1 MSDKRVTVYPTDSYR
16 SYWPGD
22 TLIDA
27 CAWFAAKLEQVPEKY
42 RAEARCEI
50 GSESGYECG
59 HNPTIEIYYYRLE
72 TKEEKIDRINKTRER
87 IKAVQDR
94 EINLLK
100 ELQVKYG
107 NQQTS

>member
-16 SYWPGD
+16 SDWPGD

-27 CAWFAAKLEQVPEKY
+27 CAWFAAQLEQVPEKY

-59 HNPTIEIYYYRLE
+59 HNPTIEIYYYRPE